1 VHKKIK
7 CIILIIEKHLL
18 FLQFIR
24 FKYTGLTNK
33 KYLRTE
39 EEVKMPL
46 TDIRPYLE
54 DSRRKKYAL
63 GCFNVFDTETLE
75 GVIEAAVNKNTPVVC
90 AIYEPQFKYGDLE
103 SFTDLIKSVASKTDV
118 PVILHLDHATELSS
132 IVRAIK
138 YGFTAV
144 MFDGP
149 VGASFEEK
157 AEKTKKAVEIA
168 HLAGV
173 TIEAE
178 LGYITRVG
186 VDEKASSE
194 NMADPKLA
202 KEFIESTGIDILAP
216 AIGSIH
222 GMGEQKATL
231 NLDLLSQIAA
241 STDCYLSLHGG
252 SGVDDYLVQKAID
265 LGINKASVY
274 TRLSNMAIERI
285 KESLSNGMGEISAIL
300 NEVRNGFREGVENR
314 LEVLRSVNVC
324 DPVSGNCHYCNSDK
338 YCISK
343 TSIPAFTEKQ
353 SYAKSSVIG
362 SMSGRT
368 YEDVMNNVS
377 SLIADY
383 IRNK

>member
-1 VHKKIK
+1 
-7 CIILIIEKHLL
+7 
-18 FLQFIR
+18 
-24 FKYTGLTNK
+24 
-33 KYLRTE
+33 
-39 EEVKMPL
+39 MPL
-46 TDIRPYLE
+46 ADIRPYLE

-75 GVIEAAVNKNTPVVC
+75 GVIEAAVNKKTPIVC

-103 SFTDLIKSVASKTDV
+103 SFTDLIKSVASKTDI

-138 YGFTAV
+138 CGFTAV

-149 VGASFEEK
+149 VGAGFEEK

-168 HLAGV
+168 HLAGATV
-173 TIEAE
+173 EAE

-186 VDEKASSE
+186 VDERTSQE
-194 NMADPKLA
+194 NIADPKLA
-202 KEFIESTGIDILAP
+202 KEFIESTSIDILAP

-231 NLDLLSQIAA
+231 NLDLLGQIAA
-241 STDCYLSLHGG
+241 STNCYLSLHGG
-252 SGVDDYLVQKAID
+252 SGVDDIIVRKAID

-274 TRLSNMAIERI
+274 TRLSNRAVERV
-285 KESLSNGMGEISAIL
+285 KDSLSTGGGDISAIL
-300 NEVRNGFREGVENR
+300 NEVRNGFREVVEDR

-324 DPVSGNCHYCNSDK
+324 DPVNNTCHYCTSDK

-343 TSIPAFTEKQ
+343 VPKPVASEDQ
-353 SYAKSSVIG
+353 SYVKSSIIG
-362 SMSGRT
+362 NVSNRT
-368 YEDVMNNVS
+368 YEDIMNNIS

-383 IRNK
+383 VRNK